1 MSSDGETKYYRRK
14 VHLLLLPGFFRSIG
28 FGEFWITEK
37 FLQSINVRI
46 EYLQK
51 NNLTLGQYPMSHC
64 HSIFYITLYTSLF
77 ENHDH

>member
-1 MSSDGETKYYRRK
+1 MKRDLIMSSDGETKYYRRK

-51 NNLTLGQYPMSHC
+51 SNFRTISDATLS
-64 HSIFYITLYTSLF
+64 FYFLYYFVYFLI
-77 ENHDH
+77 